1 MFGFDPYSMF
11 EMSVRMLSDSW
22 SAFETAARMVSQYA
36 HTDLDTARSIVISVL
51 SVSIA
56 FVATG
61 VTMKWFTL
69 GELTGYNRV
78 YNFFES
84 QTAQVSTP
92 VIVAVFLYGYAFPE
106 KIPLLQLGATLALI
120 LTIFRALRH
129 LEERVD
135 ADAAKIAQSLSE
147 RSDDVAGGA
156 HVKKAL

>member
-22 SAFETAARMVSQYA
+22 SAFELAARMVSQYA

-69 GELTGYNRV
+69 GELTGI
-78 YNFFES
+78 
-84 QTAQVSTP
+84 
-92 VIVAVFLYGYAFPE
+92 VIGSRLNSFKEPRLVAA
-106 KIPLLQLGATLALI
+106 
-120 LTIFRALRH
+120 
-129 LEERVD
+129 
-135 ADAAKIAQSLSE
+135 S
-147 RSDDVAGGA
+147 
-156 HVKKAL
+156 